1 MAKAPLLSKMT
12 SNHALLISIRPRFV
26 ELIFEGAKTV
36 ELRRVKPRLEVG
48 DLVVVYA
55 SGITMAIVGAFE
67 VTGVT
72 EATPKYIWRKH
83 NGGSGL
89 KKDEF
94 DRYFD
99 GKTTGY
105 AIQIGRRWKLPCPIS
120 LQTLRQL
127 RDGFRPPQGYHYWKL
142 DELLRLGG
150 KTLSSQFSK
159 TRKFEVLQ

>member
-1 MAKAPLLSKMT
+1 MT

-36 ELRRVKPRLEVG
+36 ELRRVKPRLQAG

-55 SGITMAIVGAFE
+55 SGSTMAIVGAFE

-72 EATPKYIWRKH
+72 EATPKHIWRKH

-89 KKDEF
+89 EKDEF
-94 DRYFD
+94 DQYFD

-127 RDGFRPPQGYHYWKL
+127 HGGFRPPQSYHYWKL
-142 DELLRLGG
+142 DELLSLGG
-150 KTLSSQFSK
+150 KELSSQLSK
-159 TRKFEVLQ
+159 TRRSKVLQ